1 MKKAFK
7 VEGINCA
14 NCAEKISREIENLE
28 GVNSANLS
36 FMFQKLT
43 LDVEEGCLESVV
55 EKSKAIC
62 DKIEPGCKILV

>member
-14 NCAEKISREIENLE
+14 NCAEKISREITNLE

-43 LDVEEGCLESVV
+43 LDVEAESLDSVI
-55 EKSKAIC
+55 EKSQVIC

>member
-14 NCAEKISREIENLE
+14 NCAEKISREIANLE

-43 LDVEEGCLESVV
+43 LDVEAGYLENVI
-55 EKSKAIC
+55 EKSQIIC
-62 DKIEPGCKILV
+62 DKIEPGCKIIL